1 MRAISCVGLAALLL
15 LAACGGERPGMGG
28 TVTADLPEGALP
40 LYDAQNR
47 INVLAPQASI
57 LAGSAPKRFGSD
69 GDLDVLVLSGGGSNG
84 AYGAGVLYGW
94 TQSGKRPEFDVV
106 TGVSTGALIAPLA
119 FAGPAYDEELRRFY
133 TEIDDRDVFRDR
145 GLRGL
150 LSNAVLSSAPL
161 RARIAEVVTPAFLDL
176 IAAEQKKG
184 RRLYIASTDLD
195 EGESVVWDMGGLAA
209 SDLPDKRDRFIDAM
223 LASASVPGVFPPVF
237 ITDGRGGP
245 PHMHVDGGVK
255 SSILL
260 RDFMIAGHYR
270 ARHVYM
276 VLNACMCLGTFGAP
290 VKDTILGITG
300 KSISQMLRESLYRET
315 ELAFVMT
322 KNAGIPTKL
331 TYIPDRITPPDPIS
345 FDAPAM
351 ARLLAAGR
359 TVGLDQTL
367 WLDRPPRL
375 QRFVLGP
382 GG

>member
-1 MRAISCVGLAALLL
+1 
-15 LAACGGERPGMGG
+15 MGADI
-28 TVTADLPEGALP
+28 TAEEPAGALP
-40 LYDAQNR
+40 LYDAQSR

-57 LAGSAPKRFGSD
+57 LAGTAPKRFGSD
-69 GDLDVLVLSGGGSNG
+69 DDLNVLVLSGGGSNG

-94 TQSGKRPEFDVV
+94 TQSGKRPGFDVV

-133 TEIDDRDVFRDR
+133 TQIHDRDIFRDR

-161 RARIAEVVTPAFLDL
+161 RARIAEVVTPGFLDL
-176 IAAEQKKG
+176 IAVEQKKG

-195 EGESVVWDMGGLAA
+195 QGESVVWDMGGLAA

-237 ITDGRGGP
+237 INDGRGGP

-270 ARHVYM
+270 TRHVYM

-290 VKDTILGITG
+290 VKNTILGITG

-322 KNAGIPTKL
+322 KNAGIPTRL
-331 TYIPDRITPPDPIS
+331 TYIPDKITPPDPIS
-345 FDAPAM
+345 FDKTAM
-351 ARLLAAGR
+351 ARLFAAGQ